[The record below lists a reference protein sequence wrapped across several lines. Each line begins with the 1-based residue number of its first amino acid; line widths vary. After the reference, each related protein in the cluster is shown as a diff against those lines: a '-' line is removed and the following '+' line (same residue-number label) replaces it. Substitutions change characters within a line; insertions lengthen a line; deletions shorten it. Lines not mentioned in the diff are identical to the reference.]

1 MRFWKGMVTAG
12 LMALCLLPGS
22 AQQSRQEFVE
32 FQDTAL
38 RESSGLAASRRTP
51 GVLWTHND
59 SGGKPVLFATDR
71 KGRALARFKVT
82 LAASVDWEDIAA
94 GPGTG
99 ENATLYIGD
108 IGDNHHS
115 RKDTAVY
122 RVPEPEVDMGK
133 TGVRGETM
141 IAEKFPFLYPDGHH
155 DAETLLVHPVTG
167 EIYIVTKDGS
177 GVSGVYKFPMPLTQD
192 RTATLQKVC
201 TLRFNNPLEFGRV
214 KMGRLATGGSIS
226 PDGTKIIIRTYAEAY
241 EWRIRGGQKVEEAL
255 AQKPRPI
262 VVPVVGQFEGICYS
276 PDGKTILTTTEGV
289 RRGLLTVPCS
299 LWEAPAP
306 KQGGK

>member
-1 MRFWKGMVTAG
+1 MRIGKGMVTAS
-12 LMALCLLPGS
+12 LVALCLLPGS
-22 AQQSRQEFVE
+22 AQQNKQEFVE
-32 FQDTAL
+32 FQDPAL

-59 SGGKPVLFATDR
+59 SGGKPILFATDR
-71 KGRALARFKVT
+71 RGRALARYQVT
-82 LAASVDWEDIAA
+82 LATSIDWEDIAA

-108 IGDNHHS
+108 IGDNHRS
-115 RKDTAVY
+115 RNDTAVY

-133 TGVRGETM
+133 TDVRGETM
-141 IAEKFPFLYPDGHH
+141 IAEKFPFHYPDGHH

-167 EIYIVTKDGS
+167 EIYIVTKDDT
-177 GVSGVYKFPMPLTQD
+177 GVSGVYKFPMPLTRD
-192 RTATLQKVC
+192 RTVTLERVG

-241 EWRIRGGQKVEEAL
+241 EWRIRAGQRVEEAL
-255 AQKPRPI
+255 AEKPRPV

-276 PDGKTILTTTEGV
+276 PDGKRILTTTESV
-289 RRGLLTVPCS
+289 RRGLLSVPCS
-299 LWEAPAP
+299 LWEVPAP
-306 KQGGK
+306 K